1 MPSRIRP
8 GAPPQVSLAQALI
21 LGALHGP
28 AELWPVSSSG
38 HVTLISWLLG
48 WPYPSLDA
56 ELRKSFEVALHAGTA
71 CALLADLPG
80 RTPPG
85 EPGQLDRRRV
95 ARLVLA
101 SAPPAAAGYALRAPI
116 SHRLGAPRSVALGL
130 IAGALAMLAADRCPE
145 RRSEA
150 AAGPID
156 ALCLG
161 LAQAC
166 ALIPGVSRSGAT
178 LAAARARGFTRRD
191 AAALSSEVGLPVILG
206 AAGLEARGLRR
217 QRLPRAEV
225 AKLAAGAGAALA
237 SGLLSARLIGPVTGR
252 GSLRGFAA
260 YRIALGSLVL
270 ALRPG
275 STARPRPAARA

>member
-8 GAPPQVSLAQALI
+8 GASPHLSLAQALI

-38 HVTLISWLLG
+38 HVTLVPWLLG
-48 WPYPSLDA
+48 WPYASLDA

-71 CALLADLPG
+71 VALLGDL
-80 RTPPG
+80 RHRAVPG
-85 EPGQLDRRRV
+85 ETGRLDRRRV

-101 SAPPAAAGYALRAPI
+101 SAPPAAAGYALRAQI

-130 IAGALAMLAADRCPE
+130 VGGALAMLVADRCPE
-145 RRSEA
+145 RRFEA
-150 AAGPID
+150 DAGPVD
-156 ALCLG
+156 ALWLG

-178 LAAARARGFTRRD
+178 LAVARARGFTRRD

-206 AAGLEARGLRR
+206 AAGLEARDLRH
-217 QRLPRAEV
+217 QRLPRAAV
-225 AKLAAGAGAALA
+225 AKLAAGAGASLA

-252 GSLRGFAA
+252 WALRSFAA
-260 YRIALGSLVL
+260 YRIGLGSLVL

-275 STARPRPAARA
+275 STARRRPGARA